1 MRPFFS
7 QKRVLLLLHL
17 LTFWVFVVC
26 QRWPIKKPDFTCQAA
41 KLHTLSLHF
50 TLPMKEF
57 YFAMQNNCQNIW
69 KFEKNVVSL
78 HSK

>member
-7 QKRVLLLLHL
+7 QKRVLLLLLL
-17 LTFWVFVVC
+17 LTVVFAVC
-26 QRWPIKKPDFTCQAA
+26 QRWPVKMPNFTCQVAQ
-41 KLHTLSLHF
+41 LHTSSLHF

>member
-7 QKRVLLLLHL
+7 QKRVLLLLL
-17 LTFWVFVVC
+17 LLLFGGFVVC
-26 QRWPIKKPDFTCQAA
+26 QRWPVKMPNFTSQVAQ
-41 KLHTLSLHF
+41 LHTSSLHF

-69 KFEKNVVSL
+69 KFGNNVVSL